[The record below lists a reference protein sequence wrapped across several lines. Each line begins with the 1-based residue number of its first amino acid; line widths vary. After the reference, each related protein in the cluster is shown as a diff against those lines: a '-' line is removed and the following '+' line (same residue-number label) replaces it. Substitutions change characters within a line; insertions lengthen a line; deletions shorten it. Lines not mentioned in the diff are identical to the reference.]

1 MTIIEAKFTLKE
13 IGHSIAR
20 MKIKQLKPTSIV
32 FKKEKVKGEK
42 FRVKVQ
48 RRRQY
53 PIIINH

>member
-1 MTIIEAKFTLKE
+1 
-13 IGHSIAR
+13 